1 MKLELLCVGLEL
13 SPRFTKKGGSVHSP
27 PAAMQKR
34 GDVGTCCCMSGV
46 GSPLD
51 GRCLLGVGLG
61 WQDLHGEGM
70 GMGISLHHF
79 LYFLAFELCK

>member
-1 MKLELLCVGLEL
+1 MCGFRAVSKIYQERGKCSQSASSHAEERGRGHVLLHAWGGFPPGWRLPVG
-13 SPRFTKKGGSVHSP
+13 
-27 PAAMQKR
+27 A
-34 GDVGTCCCMSGV
+34 
-46 GSPLD
+46 
-51 GRCLLGVGLG
+51 GLG